1 MAAGIVSPTL
11 VFIPELELIILYV
24 TSFSAAIFVL
34 YWWYRSYSRL
44 GISITAILDYIRK
57 NWKAMISQAL
67 SYGAFHKKTVRNTYA
82 GVMHL
87 LIFYGM
93 LILFISTSLIALSHD
108 ILKPLFHF
116 GILTGTFYLNF
127 EVWANTGG
135 LMLMAGLC
143 MALYRRLAKK
153 VKLESFFDDY
163 ILISGLLIL
172 SIEGFFLGA
181 LKIAL
186 FRNGFDIYRYI
197 EWYLSYIF
205 PAGMNVN
212 TAIQVYR
219 ELWLVHILTAFALAI
234 YLPFSKFSHI
244 VLSWTNVTIKK
255 FHPRGELSTPFL
267 LSEALETGN
276 IDFTVGAKEVANLS
290 TPMKID
296 SLACTN
302 CGRCERACPAVLSG
316 SDLDPRLVVQN
327 VKAVVYNGKVEMVP
341 GILSENAAWACTT
354 CQACVEECPV
364 LIDPHSFVIEARRN
378 LVMENKISKEMGQ
391 YFNNL
396 TNTQNPYGNSPS
408 DRDAL
413 LKFGPKYDSSKEVL
427 YWAGCMGA
435 FDPRGKKI
443 AETVMGL
450 LTKAG
455 VNFGILGSEEKCN
468 GETARRMG
476 EEGRFQE
483 LVMQNIDTFK
493 KYNVK
498 KIITA
503 CPHCYNTFKNE
514 YPKFGLQAEI
524 VHHSEFLAKLVDDGK
539 LKVKKTDETV
549 TLHDPCYLGRVNGEY
564 DNTRFI
570 VNSFGNLKEM
580 EKSRQNSMCCGAGG
594 GNYWYKVKSQDSISH
609 LRMQQALDTKATKLA
624 VACPFCN
631 AMMDDA
637 SRSMDAQ
644 NKIEIKDVSELISE
658 NLEN

>member
-1 MAAGIVSPTL
+1 
-11 VFIPELELIILYV
+11 
-24 TSFSAAIFVL
+24 
-34 YWWYRSYSRL
+34 
-44 GISITAILDYIRK
+44 
-57 NWKAMISQAL
+57 
-67 SYGAFHKKTVRNTYA
+67 
-82 GVMHL
+82 
-87 LIFYGM
+87 
-93 LILFISTSLIALSHD
+93 
-108 ILKPLFHF
+108 
-116 GILTGTFYLNF
+116 
-127 EVWANTGG
+127 
-135 LMLMAGLC
+135 
-143 MALYRRLAKK
+143 
-153 VKLESFFDDY
+153 
-163 ILISGLLIL
+163 
-172 SIEGFFLGA
+172 
-181 LKIAL
+181 
-186 FRNGFDIYRYI
+186 
-197 EWYLSYIF
+197 
-205 PAGMNVN
+205 
-212 TAIQVYR
+212 
-219 ELWLVHILTAFALAI
+219 
-234 YLPFSKFSHI
+234 
-244 VLSWTNVTIKK
+244 
-255 FHPRGELSTPFL
+255 
-267 LSEALETGN
+267 
-276 IDFTVGAKEVANLS
+276 
-290 TPMKID
+290 
-296 SLACTN
+296 
-302 CGRCERACPAVLSG
+302 
-316 SDLDPRLVVQN
+316 
-327 VKAVVYNGKVEMVP
+327 
-341 GILSENAAWACTT
+341 
-354 CQACVEECPV
+354 
-364 LIDPHSFVIEARRN
+364 
-378 LVMENKISKEMGQ
+378 MENKISKEMGQ

-644 NKIEIKDVSELISE
+644 NKIEIKDVAELISE